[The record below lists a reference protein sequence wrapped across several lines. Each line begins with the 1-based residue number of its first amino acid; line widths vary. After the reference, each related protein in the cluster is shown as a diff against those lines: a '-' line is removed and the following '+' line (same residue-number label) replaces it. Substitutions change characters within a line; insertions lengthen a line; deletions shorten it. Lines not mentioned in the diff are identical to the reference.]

1 MNKTPAINNVV
12 GSCYKQLQTG
22 SGNQSGI
29 PMPWQLLCTS
39 KRNRNLKD
47 MLVKASHS

>member
-1 MNKTPAINNVV
+1 MLHI
-12 GSCYKQLQTG
+12 G

-29 PMPWQLLCTS
+29 PMTWQAICTS
-39 KRNRNLKD
+39 KRNRNLND